1 MASHYFKAPVSHK
14 KKKKKKKTLSAPFRK
29 TQKAIKKVDQE
40 KRRKSALR
48 NYYLQEDNL

>member
-1 MASHYFKAPVSHK
+1 MASHYLKAPVSHK
-14 KKKKKKKTLSAPFRK
+14 KKKKLSAPFRK